1 MYAQS
6 SEFSFTSN
14 IFYKF
19 FTNVRPKITRNAQLW
34 FYENESFLYIQ
45 NYME

>member
-19 FTNVRPKITRNAQLW
+19 FTNVRSRITRNTQLW
-34 FYENESFLYIQ
+34 FYENKSFLYVQ
-45 NYME
+45 KCME